1 MINELVLFYILG
13 GLASV
18 SFISSNYVLNR
29 KWILILQA
37 VGSIFV
43 SLQFIVIDIW
53 SVALVNSIFLVR
65 NLVLL
70 MREGYL
76 RRKDK
81 SPVSK
86 ENVKLGIVFL
96 IILLPVYFVM
106 TPITESTTENFS
118 SMAIWVIPLM
128 AGIFNIIA
136 IAQNNVLALKWFI
149 LLSVGS
155 WATFDILTSAWTTL
169 VGDGFSVI
177 ACAIAIVRLTKKTD
191 LIK

>member
-136 IAQNNVLALKWFI
+136 IAQNNVLALKWLI

>member
-118 SMAIWVIPLM
+118 SMAIWVMPLM

-136 IAQNNVLALKWFI
+136 IAQNNVLALKWLI

>member
-118 SMAIWVIPLM
+118 SMAIWVMPLM

>member
-118 SMAIWVIPLM
+118 SMAIWAIPLM

-155 WATFDILTSAWTTL
+155 WSTFDILTSAWTTL

>member
-1 MINELVLFYILG
+1 
-13 GLASV
+13 
-18 SFISSNYVLNR
+18 
-29 KWILILQA
+29 
-37 VGSIFV
+37 
-43 SLQFIVIDIW
+43 
-53 SVALVNSIFLVR
+53 
-65 NLVLL
+65 
-70 MREGYL
+70 
-76 RRKDK
+76 
-81 SPVSK
+81 
-86 ENVKLGIVFL
+86 
-96 IILLPVYFVM
+96 M

-118 SMAIWVIPLM
+118 SMAIWVMPLM

-136 IAQNNVLALKWFI
+136 IAQNNVLALKWLI